1 MHKIAGIVASMRV
14 WIRDPLF
21 LSGLVLRLVL
31 IALVTPSAVSDWYA
45 PFLAQSLRSPTIDPW
60 GSFLA
65 AGGTHLA
72 FPYGYAMWATF
83 IPLTSLALATD
94 IPVRLAYGLTL
105 MFADIAMLFTLR
117 AITGSEERKLLLL
130 YWLSPIGL
138 FATYWLGIN
147 DLVPIVLLV
156 GALLAIKEGWPKT
169 AGIVLALAVAAKL
182 SMVLALPLL
191 LIYLFNN
198 KRLRSL
204 LGPFAIA
211 AAAALVV
218 LLAPWLLLPG
228 AQAMLFLNP
237 EMEKPYELAVHVGQG
252 LQIYILP
259 LVYLLTLFAV
269 WRVRRM
275 SFELLLNLLGMI
287 FFMVLILT
295 PAAPGWFVWVLP
307 FLVFH
312 QLKGG
317 PIAVGLVSGFGLL
330 YIGLNACVA
339 PIPAIPALG
348 WSGGGKLIEILGFPD
363 RLWSLWQTLLLGS
376 GLIIAARMVREG
388 IHSNEYF
395 RLSRKPF
402 LIGIAGDSG
411 AGKDTLA
418 KAITGVFG
426 SHSVTHISGDG
437 YHLWDRQKPMWQVMT
452 PLNPRANAIAQFAHD
467 VQALANGKCIA
478 VRHYD
483 HTSGR
488 MSNPH
493 QVESNH
499 FIVVSGL
506 HALYPLPLR
515 EILGLKIYLDM
526 DDRLRRHF
534 KMQRD
539 TQNRGHSLEEA
550 ETMLARREPDAAMF
564 IRPQSQFADIIF
576 SLQPIHPETPLSDGE
591 AIRLKLVVHARH
603 GVDYDRLVRVLI
615 SVCGLHVDMTVQGA
629 DGSATLTLE
638 GETTGEDIALAVRKL
653 LPEFEEMID
662 LMPAWSN
669 GMLGLMQLIVLLH
682 TEQSLRKRLL

>member
-1 MHKIAGIVASMRV
+1 MRTWV
-14 WIRDPLF
+14 HNPLF
-21 LSGLVLRLVL
+21 LSGFLLRLVL
-31 IALVTPSAVSDWYA
+31 VALVAPTPVTDWFV
-45 PFLAQSLRSPTIDPW
+45 PFLTQSLRTLTFDPW

-72 FPYGYAMWATF
+72 FPYGYAMWAVF
-83 IPLTSLALATD
+83 LPLTSLTLAAD
-94 IPVRLAYGLTL
+94 IPARLAYGLTL
-105 MFADIAMLFTLR
+105 VLADIAMLFILR

-156 GALLAIKEGWPKT
+156 GSLLAIKEGRPRT
-169 AGIVLALAVAAKL
+169 AGLVLAFAVATKL

-198 KRLRSL
+198 KRLRPFL
-204 LGPFAIA
+204 MPFAIVTA
-211 AAAALVV
+211 VGLVL

-228 AQAMLFLNP
+228 ARTMLFLNP

-252 LQIYILP
+252 LQVYVLP
-259 LVYLLTLFAV
+259 LAYLLTLFAV

-275 SFELLLNLLGMI
+275 SFELLLNLLGTV
-287 FFMVLILT
+287 FFLVLILT

-317 PIAVGLVSGFGLL
+317 PVAVGLVSGFGLL

-348 WSGGGKLIEILGFPD
+348 WTGGGRLIEMLGFPD

-418 KAITGVFG
+418 NAITGVFG

-437 YHLWDRQKPMWQVMT
+437 YRLWDRQKPMWQVMT
-452 PLNPRANAIAQFAHD
+452 HLNPRANAIAQFAYD

-564 IRPQSQFADIIF
+564 IRPQSQFADLTF

-603 GVDYDRLVRVLI
+603 GADYDRLVRVLI

-629 DGSATLTLE
+629 DGSATLTVE